1 VKRRDFYS
9 ILGVDRD
16 ATQEQ
21 IKKAYRKLALKYHP
35 DRNPDNKEAEGKF
48 KEIGEAYAVLS
59 DQGQKG
65 MYDRLG
71 SNQFGRM
78 DRFEDIFRSFASK
91 GFFWEPGSGGD
102 EGIHR
107 MFFHGPRGMG
117 CGRRRHGFYRRRFF
131 YDHPS
136 GVWEDDRITSDIF
149 LSPHEALSGTEK
161 EIRLQR
167 GLQSERLI
175 IKIPPGVKNGTVLA
189 VSPNREQGSVGEDRF
204 YLRVQVEER

>member
-1 VKRRDFYS
+1 VDKRDYYS
-9 ILGVDRD
+9 ILGVDRE

-35 DRNPDNKEAEGKF
+35 DRNPGDEQAEGRF

-71 SNQFGRM
+71 SNQFRHM
-78 DRFEDIFRSFASK
+78 HRFEDIFRTFGSN
-91 GFFWEPGSGGD
+91 GFFWEFGPGGNGGNS
-102 EGIHR
+102 R

-117 CGRRRHGFYRRRFF
+117 CGRRRGGFYRKRFF
-131 YDHPS
+131 HDHPT
-136 GVWEDDRITSDIF
+136 GLWGGEKVTSDIF
-149 LSPHEALSGTEK
+149 LSPHEALRGTEK
-161 EIRLQR
+161 EIRLER
-167 GLQSERLI
+167 GLLSERLR

-189 VSPNREQGSVGEDRF
+189 VFPNGEEGSIGEDRF
-204 YLRVQVEER
+204 YLRVQVAQR

>member
-1 VKRRDFYS
+1 MNKRDYYS
-9 ILGVDRD
+9 ILGVNRD
-16 ATQEQ
+16 ATQEE

-35 DRNPDNKEAEGKF
+35 DRNPDDKQAEGTF

-71 SNQFGRM
+71 SNQFRHM
-78 DRFEDIFRSFASK
+78 HRFEDIFRTFGSK
-91 GFFWEPGSGGD
+91 GFFWEVGSRGD
-102 EGIHR
+102 AGNFR

-117 CGRRRHGFYRRRFF
+117 CGRRRGGFYRKRFF
-131 YDHPS
+131 HDRPTGLWGDD
-136 GVWEDDRITSDIF
+136 GVTSDIL
-149 LSPHEALSGTEK
+149 LSSREALWGTEK
-161 EIRLQR
+161 EIRLSR

-189 VSPNREQGSVGEDRF
+189 ISPNGEQGSLGEDRF
-204 YLRVQVEER
+204 YLRVQVEEG